1 MTAAP
6 DPATVRALLAE
17 AGQQHPATV
26 RALLAGFGHRA
37 PGEVG
42 EEIGSLELTWLIAQ
56 FEQTYSV
63 VVDLDDAE
71 LARIETVGQAA
82 DALRAVLG
90 LPALDGA

>member
-1 MTAAP
+1 MTPTTGP
-6 DPATVRALLAE
+6 DLATVR
-17 AGQQHPATV
+17 T
-26 RALLAGFGHRA
+26 LLAGFGHRA

-56 FEQTYSV
+56 FEQAYSV

-82 DALRAVLG
+82 NALRAVLG
-90 LPALDGA
+90 LPELDSA